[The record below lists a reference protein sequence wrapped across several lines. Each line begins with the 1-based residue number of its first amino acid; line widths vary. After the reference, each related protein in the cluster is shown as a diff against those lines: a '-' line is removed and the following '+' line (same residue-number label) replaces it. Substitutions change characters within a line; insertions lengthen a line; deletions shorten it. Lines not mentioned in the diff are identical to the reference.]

1 LPPQLPPVPLPLLSA
16 TADKERIVVRG
27 MVLDDSLNIPIQ
39 GAHIFIKGTKHGAVS
54 NAKGEFSFSFASD
67 WPPAQKGEFL
77 LEVSASPFAFQR
89 QLVVVKFKE
98 NPAPA
103 PLTVRLLSLP
113 ERGFVL
119 GKIAI
124 LPPPVAP
131 PGARKSQ
138 P

>member
-1 LPPQLPPVPLPLLSA
+1 
-16 TADKERIVVRG
+16 
-27 MVLDDSLNIPIQ
+27 MVLDDSLNVPLR
-39 GAHIFIKGTKHGAVS
+39 GAYIFIKGTKYGAVT
-54 NAKGEFSFSFASD
+54 NEKGEFSFSFSPD
-67 WPPAQKGEFL
+67 WPPARKGEFL
-77 LEVSASPFAFQR
+77 LEVSASPFAFQD

-131 PGARKSQ
+131 PSARKSQ
-138 P
+138 L